1 MLDSGVP
8 ITYFLQCSRDTLPRP
23 LLRMPEGVNTP
34 RPAPCASGGPFF
46 APTYLARM
54 TNASTHK
61 RIIDSQFRPAA
72 WLKNRHAQTIYP
84 SLPWAG
90 APSPEL
96 RREHIELPDGDLTVV
111 DWLADSGDTDSNSPT
126 LIVLHGLEGSA
137 ESSYARSLM
146 QTAADRGWR
155 AAVLHFRD
163 CGDYR
168 NRLPRRYHAGETSD
182 IRFFLERL
190 RTEGQ
195 QGPILAA
202 GYSLGG
208 NVLLKYL
215 GENGV
220 STPLDAAAAV
230 SVPLNLHESSRALSQ
245 GFSRFYQRHLLKRMK
260 KAVNRKFDQYTAS
273 FDWQRAMGANTFAE
287 FDDAVTA
294 PLHGFS
300 GKDEYYDRCSSAGF
314 LRNIQRPTLI
324 INALDDPFMTPDIIP
339 DEDQLSD
346 CVTLEVSQHGGHVGF
361 IDGGTPWRPQYY
373 LPTRIADF
381 LASQIADLSETGH
394 AMPGL

>member
-1 MLDSGVP
+1 
-8 ITYFLQCSRDTLPRP
+8 
-23 LLRMPEGVNTP
+23 
-34 RPAPCASGGPFF
+34 
-46 APTYLARM
+46 M
-54 TNASTHK
+54 TEASTDK
-61 RIIDSQFRPAA
+61 GIIDSQFRPAG

-84 SLPWAG
+84 SLPWSG
-90 APSPEL
+90 APRPQL
-96 RREHIELPDGDLTVV
+96 RSEDIELPDGDITTV
-111 DWLADSGDTDSNSPT
+111 DWLADAADSEPTSPT

-137 ESSYARSLM
+137 ESSYARSLL
-146 QTAADRGWR
+146 QAAADRGWR

-190 RTEGQ
+190 RTEGH

-230 SVPLNLHESSRALSQ
+230 SVPLNLHNSALALTR
-245 GFSRFYQRHLLKRMK
+245 GFSKTYQRYLLKRMK
-260 KAVNRKFDQYTAS
+260 RAVSRKFDRYTAA
-273 FDWQRAMGANTFAE
+273 FDWQRAMDARTFAE

-294 PLHGFS
+294 PLHGFA
-300 GKDEYYDRCSSAGF
+300 GKDEYYDRCSSVGF

-324 INALDDPFMTPDIIP
+324 INSLDDPFMTPDIIP
-339 DEDQLSD
+339 SEDQLSER
-346 CVTLEVSQHGGHVGF
+346 VTLEVSRHGGHVGF
-361 IDGGTPWRPQYY
+361 IDGGTPWRPRYY
-373 LPTRIADF
+373 LPLRIMDF
-381 LASQIADLSETGH
+381 LASQISELPETGH